1 MAAAASAQ
9 LDLPAGTR
17 RGDALW
23 RLLNRPTAVI
33 SAVVA
38 LVLVAS
44 AVFAPLVSPHSPSEL
59 DYVHLFAPPS
69 TNHLFGSDELGRDL
83 LARVLYGGRTSLAI
97 AGAATVV
104 AMVVGVLWGFAA
116 AFREGWVSEILMRI
130 ADAAMGM
137 PVILLGL
144 VLVAAFGASTLSLIA
159 ILGILFAPATARLA
173 RAALLAE
180 LRSDYY
186 VAAVSVGAR
195 SPRIVLGELL
205 PNTMPVLLARA
216 TLVAA
221 EAIFVEASLS
231 FVGLGVQ
238 PPKASWGTLLQ
249 QGYSNLY
256 RSYWYPVFPGLV
268 ILVAVLALNTLGDN
282 VQRVLDPA
290 RT

>member
-9 LDLPAGTR
+9 LELPAGTR

-23 RLLNRPTAVI
+23 RLLSRPTAVI

-38 LVLVAS
+38 LVLVGS

-59 DYVHLFAPPS
+59 DYAHLFAPPS

-104 AMVVGVLWGFAA
+104 AMIVGVLWGFAA